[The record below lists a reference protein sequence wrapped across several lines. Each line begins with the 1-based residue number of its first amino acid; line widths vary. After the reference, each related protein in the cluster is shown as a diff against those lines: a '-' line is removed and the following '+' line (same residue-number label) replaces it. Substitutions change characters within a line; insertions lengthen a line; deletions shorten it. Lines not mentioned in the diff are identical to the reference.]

1 MYATVAKEASN
12 VSNVNY
18 WAVVVSVVVV
28 FILSSVYYS
37 VSSKQ
42 LAAFT
47 KTDPNAAMP
56 VWKIPLEL
64 LRSFVVAYVL
74 ARLFALVGG
83 LGVLGAVS
91 VALLLWV
98 GFPVVLL
105 TGSMLHE
112 GVPWQLA
119 ALHAG
124 DWLIKLVVITVIL
137 GLWH

>member
-1 MYATVAKEASN
+1 M
-12 VSNVNY
+12 SNVNY
-18 WAVVVSVVVV
+18 WAVVVSVVAV
-28 FILSSVYYS
+28 FVLSSIYYS
-37 VSSKQ
+37 VLSKQ

-47 KTDPNAAMP
+47 STDPDAAMP

-64 LRSFVVAYVL
+64 LRSLVVAYVL
-74 ARLFALVGG
+74 ARLLALVGEF
-83 LGVLGAVS
+83 GVLGAVS

-112 GVPWQLA
+112 NVPWQLA
-119 ALHAG
+119 ALHGG
-124 DWLIKLVVITVIL
+124 DWLIKLVVIAVIL

>member
-1 MYATVAKEASN
+1 MSD
-12 VSNVNY
+12 VNY
-18 WAVVVSVVVV
+18 WAIVVSGVVV
-28 FILSSVYYS
+28 FVLSSVYYS
-37 VSSKQ
+37 VFSKQ

-47 KTDPNAAMP
+47 RTDPNAAMP

-74 ARLFALVGG
+74 ARLFALVGEF
-83 LGVLGAVS
+83 GVLEEVS
-91 VALLLWV
+91 MALLLWI

-119 ALHAG
+119 ALHGG
-124 DWLIKLVVITVIL
+124 DWLIKLVVIAVIL
-137 GLWH
+137 GLWP

>member
-1 MYATVAKEASN
+1 M
-12 VSNVNY
+12 SNVNH

-37 VSSKQ
+37 VFSKQ

-47 KTDPNAAMP
+47 TTDPNVAMP

-74 ARLFALVGG
+74 ARLFALVGE
-83 LGVLGAVS
+83 LGVLEDVS
-91 VALLLWV
+91 VALSLWV

-105 TGSMLHE
+105 TGAMLHE

-124 DWLIKLVVITVIL
+124 DWFIKLVVIAVIL

>member
-1 MYATVAKEASN
+1 M
-12 VSNVNY
+12 SNVNY

-37 VSSKQ
+37 VFSKQ
-42 LAAFT
+42 LAVFT
-47 KTDPNAAMP
+47 RADPDTAMP

-64 LRSFVVAYVL
+64 LRSLVIAYVL
-74 ARLFALVGG
+74 ARLFALVGE
-83 LGVLGAVS
+83 LGVLEEMS

-112 GVPWQLA
+112 SVPWQLA

-124 DWLIKLVVITVIL
+124 DWLIKLVVIAVIL